1 MAGGEGLRVYVR
13 RLTLVLAL
21 ALLVAGCSKAS
32 SPEPAKTSPPEA
44 TPPATA
50 QVDALPQG
58 EAPVPDEYRALYAE
72 LEEALNTFQ
81 DYLAAHWD
89 GATGSTVFGAELL
102 VANGNRGD
110 VLLQPVTMDAVR
122 LYLDRMQGLGIGGV
136 SVEISYPLLRPD
148 FPRSS
153 DYLEFFRE
161 VAQEVH
167 RRGLKL
173 LVESGP
179 VFPDPQYSQVQV
191 DFSGL
196 TVETYFQTRSEQLQL
211 IAREVRP
218 DYLAIGGEP
227 ATETMLT
234 GLTFSL
240 AEYMAFVEETAD
252 GIDRSSGIL
261 VGAGTGTWEDPQY
274 LRAFIAS
281 PSLDF
286 VNIHVY
292 PLRSPAADY
301 LMRAV
306 EMSELARANGKKLV
320 MGEAWLYKAS
330 PMEVG
335 GSYQE
340 LFARDVYSFWE
351 PLDSAFIEAIVGLG
365 HYQRFEYVSLFWT
378 NYFFSYLD
386 YDATPRDLSR
396 VELMNRANQAAS
408 RSILAGTLSAT
419 GQAFQQLLRGSP
431 NTDN

>member
-1 MAGGEGLRVYVR
+1 VAGGEGLRVYVR

-227 ATETMLT
+227 AT
-234 GLTFSL
+234 
-240 AEYMAFVEETAD
+240 
-252 GIDRSSGIL
+252 DRPP
-261 VGAGTGTWEDPQY
+261 DRQP
-274 LRAFIAS
+274 
-281 PSLDF
+281 
-286 VNIHVY
+286 HH
-292 PLRSPAADY
+292 
-301 LMRAV
+301 
-306 EMSELARANGKKLV
+306 RANRHDQSDRRSRSTNRR
-320 MGEAWLYKAS
+320 AIRDR
-330 PMEVG
+330 PG
-335 GSYQE
+335 GSHPRGRYDLLE
-340 LFARDVYSFWE
+340 CTPPPTDAR
-351 PLDSAFIEAIVGLG
+351 
-365 HYQRFEYVSLFWT
+365 SLWPT
-378 NYFFSYLD
+378 
-386 YDATPRDLSR
+386 RLSPP
-396 VELMNRANQAAS
+396 
-408 RSILAGTLSAT
+408 G
-419 GQAFQQLLRGSP
+419 
-431 NTDN
+431 